1 MYYKDLIKATEICVF
16 VVAEAVMMGKVLFII
31 YSQKSVVRLL
41 KDLQQMADE
50 SKRKTNLW
58 TF

>member
-1 MYYKDLIKATEICVF
+1 MF

-31 YSQKSVVRLL
+31 YNQKSVIRLL

-50 SKRKTNLW
+50 SNICSLIQ
-58 TF
+58 FFQCFD